1 VSSSSKQALIGLGAL
16 TAFLLLVS
24 AVATFGN
31 NTQGLRADV
40 LSARRTEP
48 GSEAAITISA
58 RDTEGL
64 VQRVEVDF
72 ADGTAPAVRELE
84 PDCTLLVAD
93 GMTQTFD
100 FLYRFAQEGTYTVKA
115 VVRTGGCG
123 AKPEVVEAIRTIE
136 VKPLRR

>member
-1 VSSSSKQALIGLGAL
+1 MSSSSKQALVGLGAL
-16 TAFLLLVS
+16 GLFLLAVS
-24 AVATFGN
+24 ALATFGN
-31 NTQGLRADV
+31 NSQGLRADV

-48 GSEAAITISA
+48 GSEVAITISA

-72 ADGTAPAVRELE
+72 ADGTPPAVRELV
-84 PDCTLLVAD
+84 PDCAVLVAD

-100 FLYRFAQEGTYTVKA
+100 FPHRFAEEGTYTVKA
-115 VVRTGGCG
+115 TVLTGGCG
-123 AKPEVVEAIRTIE
+123 ARAEQVEAIRTIE

>member
-1 VSSSSKQALIGLGAL
+1 MSSSSKQALIGLGAL
-16 TAFLLLVS
+16 AAFLVLVS
-24 AVATFGN
+24 VIATRGN
-31 NTQGLRADV
+31 NAQGLRADV

-48 GSEAAITISA
+48 GSEVVITISA

-72 ADGTAPAVRELE
+72 ADGTPPAVRELE
-84 PDCTLLVAD
+84 PDCTALVAD
-93 GMTQTFD
+93 GTTQTFD
-100 FLYRFAQEGTYTVKA
+100 FPHRFAEEGTYTVKA

-123 AKPEVVEAIRTIE
+123 ARPEQVEAIRTMQ